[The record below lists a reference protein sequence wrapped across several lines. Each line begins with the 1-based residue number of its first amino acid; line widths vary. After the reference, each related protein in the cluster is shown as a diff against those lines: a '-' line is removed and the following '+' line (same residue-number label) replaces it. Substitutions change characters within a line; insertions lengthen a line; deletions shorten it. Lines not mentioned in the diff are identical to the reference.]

1 MKECLTEK
9 IIIIKNPTASNTLVK
24 ICKRRGGIKFNV
36 GMGKIHQCCCDTKT
50 VLVLSV
56 KYRKLLPEECP
67 VKLQS
72 GLPAILI
79 SAAL

>member
-1 MKECLTEK
+1 M
-9 IIIIKNPTASNTLVK
+9 
-24 ICKRRGGIKFNV
+24 KFNV
-36 GMGKIHQCCCDTKT
+36 EMSKIHQCCCDTKT

-56 KYRKLLPEECP
+56 KYGNLLPEELP

-72 GLPAILI
+72 GLSAILI